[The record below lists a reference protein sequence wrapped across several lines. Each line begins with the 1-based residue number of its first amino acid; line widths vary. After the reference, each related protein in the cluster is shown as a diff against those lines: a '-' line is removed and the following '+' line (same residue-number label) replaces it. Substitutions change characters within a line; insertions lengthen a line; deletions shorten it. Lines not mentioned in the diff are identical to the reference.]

1 MHMALILIIHVL
13 VFWYIPIQG
22 NWILFG
28 QAECGGDNQKNCR
41 NFKANGYLRAFYC
54 IVCVYLYLSALQ
66 IRVGFPILKKPSSV
80 MQYNESVVAYIGA
93 QIYYNAPFVTEL
105 RCLLDFTFSK
115 TSLDIFQFW

>member
-1 MHMALILIIHVL
+1 
-13 VFWYIPIQG
+13 
-22 NWILFG
+22 
-28 QAECGGDNQKNCR
+28 
-41 NFKANGYLRAFYC
+41 
-54 IVCVYLYLSALQ
+54 
-66 IRVGFPILKKPSSV
+66 